1 MGLRHDILAALAAK
15 HPEIVTLDDLMDAT
29 GERDRARLVS
39 NLKAAQADGLIEKT
53 RDEVTNQPAYTLT
66 PTGLARH
73 TNGKQQFNGKTQAEN
88 LANGKN
94 AAQESAIKP
103 SSSGDEVAGL
113 LNIIADIRAAIGDK
127 TGKIMLGDLAKTI
140 AKLTTERAQSY
151 ATLDGIAHS
160 LRGSGVEGLRNVQ
173 PSLGLQTS
181 VAALTGAYQQS
192 RAQIHDLRN
201 DVAGLSM
208 HISILRDRL
217 KLGPDDDI
225 IEALDTAMSQASP
238 PNNGTSHTTAKLA
251 LMLID
256 SADISEIEP
265 LDTDDIETASAEAV
279 RQIEAGH
286 AARAVVISIHGE
298 AVRKAEWRMVADR
311 KSTRLN
317 SSHNPASRMPS
328 SA

>member
-73 TNGKQQFNGKTQAEN
+73 TNGKQQFNGNTQSEN
-88 LANGKN
+88 LAKGKN
-94 AAQESAIKP
+94 AALEAAIKP
-103 SSSGDEVAGL
+103 VLDAEFAGL

-140 AKLTTERAQSY
+140 AKLTTERAQAY
-151 ATLDGIAHS
+151 GTLDGIAHA
-160 LRGSGVEGLRNVQ
+160 LRGSGVDGLRNVQ
-173 PSLGLQTS
+173 PSLELQTS

-208 HISILRDRL
+208 HMSILRDLL

-225 IEALDTAMSQASP
+225 IEALDATLSHASAP
-238 PNNGTSHTTAKLA
+238 HNGTSQTTAKLA
-251 LMLID
+251 LMLI
-256 SADISEIEP
+256 EIGR
-265 LDTDDIETASAEAV
+265 ASCRERV
-279 RQIEAGH
+279 
-286 AARAVVISIHGE
+286 S
-298 AVRKAEWRMVADR
+298 
-311 KSTRLN
+311 
-317 SSHNPASRMPS
+317 
-328 SA
+328 